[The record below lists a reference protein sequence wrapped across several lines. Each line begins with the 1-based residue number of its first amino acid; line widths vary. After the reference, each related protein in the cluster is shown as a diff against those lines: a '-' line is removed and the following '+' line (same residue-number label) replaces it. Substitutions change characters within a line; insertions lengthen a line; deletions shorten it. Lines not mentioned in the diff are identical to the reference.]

1 MAGFGPN
8 SFHQLF
14 GGRSFC
20 QGEVFYDSLS
30 LFLITC
36 RCWQGLW
43 LRLWRWCQG
52 NRLPLLS
59 SGKWSLS
66 LPTNHQLPLKSPLKP
81 LVCERFRKPIS
92 CFICPGDKA
101 PGTQMII
108 SNPVLPFLEKFSLPF
123 CPRPVSQEGK
133 EVMVNGAPVRSKA
146 RVVSVE
152 VEVPLFLSYWAWAFR
167 VPGHSFP
174 LAELVFFR
182 DAEANVLL
190 KR

>member
-108 SNPVLPFLEKFSLPF
+108 SNPVLPWCVRDTHTHTHTDFSCCVLKQSP
-123 CPRPVSQEGK
+123 S
-133 EVMVNGAPVRSKA
+133 S
-146 RVVSVE
+146 
-152 VEVPLFLSYWAWAFR
+152 LSL
-167 VPGHSFP
+167 S
-174 LAELVFFR
+174 
-182 DAEANVLL
+182 LL
-190 KR
+190 LCHALGSHYLYTSAKPSEWNKDLNPTSLQG